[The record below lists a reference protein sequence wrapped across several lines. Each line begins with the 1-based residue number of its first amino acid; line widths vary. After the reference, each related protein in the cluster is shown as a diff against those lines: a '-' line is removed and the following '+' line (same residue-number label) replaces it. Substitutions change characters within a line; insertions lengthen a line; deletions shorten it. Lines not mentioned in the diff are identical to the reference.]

1 MKKGHWLAI
10 RDGIVDKIK
19 SDKPASIGDF
29 ALIVTQLHRR
39 ETLTSVLFLAERLC
53 WSRWKVRAW
62 LKKMG
67 LEIEY
72 IGKKEDNVGG
82 ILRAIPREN
91 LDPKTKKFW
100 VVVFPTKG
108 KNKNR
113 HATDMRL

>member
-1 MKKGHWLAI
+1 MRNGRWSPI

-19 SDKPASIGDF
+19 SDRPASIGDF
-29 ALIVTQLHRR
+29 ALIVTQLYKR
-39 ETLTSVLFLAERLC
+39 ETHTSIFYLAERLH
-53 WSRWKVRAW
+53 WSRWKVRSW

-82 ILRAIPREN
+82 ILKTIPKEN

-100 VVVFPTKG
+100 VVVFPKKG
-108 KNKNR
+108 RK
-113 HATDMRL
+113 

>member
-1 MKKGHWLAI
+1 MKNGKWLAVREGVI
-10 RDGIVDKIK
+10 DRIP
-19 SDKPASIGDF
+19 SDRPASIGDF
-29 ALIVTQLHRR
+29 ALIVTYLYRK
-39 ETLTSVLFLAERLC
+39 ETPTSILFLAERLC
-53 WSRWKVRAW
+53 WSRWKVRSW

-82 ILRAIPREN
+82 VLKTIPKEI

-100 VVVFPTKG
+100 VVVFPTKR

-113 HATDMRL
+113 HAADI